1 MNSSEFDRRFDDGE
15 SIIEVLDVA
24 ATRRQSTKLVELADP
39 LMRQV
44 NMHEAKTHLSR
55 LVEEAAA
62 GQGFVI
68 CKAGKPMVRVTP
80 LDDPAHQPQ
89 SRRLGLLRGHC
100 QVPDDFDQLGAD
112 EIADLFEG
120 R

>member
-1 MNSSEFDRRFDDGE
+1 
-15 SIIEVLDVA
+15 
-24 ATRRQSTKLVELADP
+24 
-39 LMRQV
+39 MRQV

-62 GQGFVI
+62 GEAFVI

-80 LDDPAHQPQ
+80 LDDPAHQP
-89 SRRLGLLRGHC
+89 RRLGLLRGHC
-100 QVPDDFDQLGAD
+100 QVPDDFDQLAVA
-112 EIADLFEG
+112 EITDLFEG

>member
-1 MNSSEFDRRFDDGE
+1 
-15 SIIEVLDVA
+15 
-24 ATRRQSTKLVELADP
+24 
-39 LMRQV
+39 MRQV

-62 GQGFVI
+62 GASFVI
-68 CKAGKPMVRVTP
+68 CKAGRPMVRVTP
-80 LDDPAHQPQ
+80 LDDQDSAAAPR
-89 SRRLGLLRGHC
+89 RRLGLLAGEC
-100 QVPDDFDQLGAD
+100 QVPDDFDQLAAA